1 MTVTFICRNVLIY
14 IVLHPQPN
22 SIFMKLLVALI
33 VVFSSLTLSAKS
45 LSVSAVDFST
55 STETTISSQIDKKK
69 QRKNKRMNK
78 RRKKA
83 CSNWAKRSYAG

>member
-1 MTVTFICRNVLIY
+1 
-14 IVLHPQPN
+14 
-22 SIFMKLLVALI
+22 MKLLVALI
-33 VVFSSLTLSAKS
+33 VVFSSFTLSAKS

-69 QRKNKRMNK
+69 QRKKNRMNK

>member
-1 MTVTFICRNVLIY
+1 
-14 IVLHPQPN
+14 
-22 SIFMKLLVALI
+22 MKLLVALI